1 MGCNYGTTTVG
12 MKNEKRF
19 KTWWGGGGGQR
30 LSKVQ
35 TNGIPSE
42 RTTRVSQQQELH
54 SRIEVYFFPF
64 QGGKSFSCA
73 MTHKLG
79 WCGSRGFRG
88 LSTAPPLAL
97 AR

>member
-1 MGCNYGTTTVG
+1 MGAEAGAG
-12 MKNEKRF
+12 ARGR
-19 KTWWGGGGGQR
+19 GGR
-30 LSKVQ
+30 SKVQ

-54 SRIEVYFFPF
+54 SRIEVFFFPF